1 MKRITFL
8 TALFP
13 LLFGLFGIVTV
24 RADETTDKVRQGL
37 GLGFVT
43 LSTSSTSAIPTT
55 AVSTPVGK
63 STGEVCYSCFFQND
77 PEVKVEKVASFFQNF
92 QTKNPLLSGDA
103 RYIVW
108 RATGKKDCGALGD
121 YARVTGDPLPR
132 LTANANIAF
141 GAAECNVPRTD
152 EVMALDN
159 AAKLAA
165 ELGRMPESRALSAL
179 AVGKF
184 RPKFGDVKIESALEV
199 PSGAKSMVLGGSTI
213 VIAPGTRIGTQ
224 VERVWR
230 DWLGTYWDGVDD
242 FSWDLTPYGRLPI
255 ARDDGGHA
263 HHEGAL
269 VEHIQQ
275 MVDVTVVPLVGTLIA
290 NNGDAWYG
298 PDDQGVFR
306 FEILEDKV
314 QYPTTHTNGNVG
326 WITDTHGIS
335 AIVSQAVQ
343 TKSRLVIGCGD
354 YEGKVKAA
362 YYLAQKDIDVVFPGD
377 RYEYQLIGY
386 KGMGTLIGTAPVK
399 RVNNQI
405 VIGHQPVRFFLS
417 ELIVAE
423 DTTQSYPTQYYDA
436 AAKYFR
442 QLAKSV
448 ELNVRYV
455 NVSDENQLDR
465 VLAQA
470 EHVVAVRIR
479 TDKEDATLRT
489 WLIHDRRNRAILFH
503 SGLYPF
509 AQGLFVDFPQQVTF
523 GDLRPRFE

>member
-1 MKRITFL
+1 MPKVLILMAVQF
-8 TALFP
+8 TAQS
-13 LLFGLFGIVTV
+13 
-24 RADETTDKVRQGL
+24 RA
-37 GLGFVT
+37 
-43 LSTSSTSAIPTT
+43 
-55 AVSTPVGK
+55 
-63 STGEVCYSCFFQND
+63 GEVCYSCFFHNNS
-77 PEVKVEKVASFFQNF
+77 EVKVEKLVSFFQNF
-92 QTKNPLLSGDA
+92 QTKDPLLSGDA

-108 RATGKKDCGALGD
+108 RATGKKDCGALTD
-121 YARVTGDPLPR
+121 YSRVTGDPLRR
-132 LTANANIAF
+132 LTANADIAF
-141 GAAECNVPRTD
+141 GAAECDVPRTA
-152 EVMALDN
+152 EVMALDS

-165 ELGRMPESRALSAL
+165 ELGRRPESRALSEL

-199 PSGAKSMVLGGSTI
+199 PSSAKSMILGTSTI
-213 VIAPGTRIGTQ
+213 VIAPGKRIGTQ

-242 FSWDLTPYGRLPI
+242 FTWDLTSYGRLPI
-255 ARDDGGHA
+255 PRDDSGHS

-275 MVDVTVVPLVGTLIA
+275 MIDVKVVPLVGTLIA
-290 NNGDAWYG
+290 KNADAWYG

-343 TKSRLVIGCGD
+343 TNSQLVIGCGD

-362 YYLAQKDIDVVFPGD
+362 YYLAQKGIDVVFPGD

-386 KGMGTLIGTAPVK
+386 KGRGTLIGTAPIK
-399 RVNNQI
+399 RVNNQ
-405 VIGHQPVRFFLS
+405 VLIGNQPVRFSLS

-436 AAKYFR
+436 AARYFR
-442 QLAKSV
+442 QLTRSV

-455 NVSDENQLDR
+455 NVSDENQLDQ

-470 EHVVAVRIR
+470 DHVVAVRIR
-479 TDKEDATLRT
+479 TDKEDLSLRN

-509 AQGLFVDFPQQVTF
+509 AQGLFADFPQQVTF
-523 GDLRPRFE
+523 GDLHPRFE

>member
-1 MKRITFL
+1 MPRVRV
-8 TALFP
+8 
-13 LLFGLFGIVTV
+13 LLMSIVLLMLMAVHFTV
-24 RADETTDKVRQGL
+24 QSQA
-37 GLGFVT
+37 
-43 LSTSSTSAIPTT
+43 
-55 AVSTPVGK
+55 
-63 STGEVCYSCFFQND
+63 GEVCYSCFFHNNS
-77 PEVKVEKVASFFQNF
+77 EVKVEKVASFFQNF
-92 QTKNPLLSGDA
+92 QTKDPLLSGDA

-108 RATGKKDCGALGD
+108 RATGKKDCGALDD
-121 YARVTGDPLPR
+121 YARVTGDPLRR

-141 GAAECNVPRTD
+141 
-152 EVMALDN
+152 
-159 AAKLAA
+159 AA
-165 ELGRMPESRALSAL
+165 ELGRIPESRALSEL

-199 PSGAKSMVLGGSTI
+199 PSSAKSMVLGGSTI
-213 VIAPGTRIGTQ
+213 VIAPGKRIGTQ

-242 FSWDLTPYGRLPI
+242 FTWDLTPYGRLPI
-255 ARDDGGHA
+255 ARDDGGHS

-269 VEHIQQ
+269 VEHIRQ

-290 NNGDAWYG
+290 NNADAWYG
-298 PDDQGVFR
+298 PDEQGVFR

-314 QYPTTHTNGNVG
+314 QYPTTHTNGHVG

-343 TKSRLVIGCGD
+343 TKSQLVIGCGD
-354 YEGKVKAA
+354 YEGKVKGA
-362 YYLAQKDIDVVFPGD
+362 YYLAQKGIDVVFPGD

-386 KGMGTLIGTAPVK
+386 KGMGTLIGTAPIK
-399 RVNNQI
+399 RINNRI
-405 VIGHQPVRFFLS
+405 LIGHQPIRFSLS

-442 QLAKSV
+442 QLTRSV

-470 EHVVAVRIR
+470 DHVVAVRIR
-479 TDKEDATLRT
+479 TDKEDLTLRT

-509 AQGLFVDFPQQVTF
+509 AQGLFADFPQQVTF
-523 GDLRPRFE
+523 GDLHPRFE

>member
-1 MKRITFL
+1 MRRVCI
-8 TALFP
+8 P
-13 LLFGLFGIVTV
+13 LILVI
-24 RADETTDKVRQGL
+24 
-37 GLGFVT
+37 
-43 LSTSSTSAIPTT
+43 T
-55 AVSTPVGK
+55 AVYLAVQSQAR
-63 STGEVCYSCFFQND
+63 EVCYSCFFQNNS
-77 PEVKVEKVASFFQNF
+77 EVKVEKVASFFQNF
-92 QTKNPLLSGDA
+92 QTKDPLLSGDA

-108 RATGKKDCGALGD
+108 RATNKKDCGALDD
-121 YARVTGDPLPR
+121 YQHVIGDPLRR

-141 GAAECNVPRTD
+141 GAAECNVPRAD
-152 EVMALDN
+152 EVTALDN
-159 AAKLAA
+159 AAKFAA
-165 ELGRMPESRALSAL
+165 ELGRRPESRALSEL

-184 RPKFGDVKIESALEV
+184 RPKFGDVKIESALEI
-199 PSGAKSMVLGGSTI
+199 PSSAKSMVLGSSTI
-213 VIAPGTRIGTQ
+213 VIAPGKRIGTQ

-255 ARDDGGHA
+255 ARDDGGHS

-275 MVDVTVVPLVGTLIA
+275 MVDVKVVPLVGTLIA
-290 NNGDAWYG
+290 KNADAWYG

-314 QYPTTHTNGNVG
+314 QYPTTHTDGNVG

-343 TKSRLVIGCGD
+343 TKSQLVIGCGD

-362 YYLAQKDIDVVFPGD
+362 YYLAQKGIDVVFPGD

-386 KGMGTLIGTAPVK
+386 RGRGTLIGTAPIK
-399 RVNNQI
+399 RVNNQ
-405 VIGHQPVRFFLS
+405 VLIGDQPVRFSLS

-423 DTTQSYPTQYYDA
+423 DTAQPYPTQYYDA

-442 QLAKSV
+442 QLSKSV

-465 VLAQA
+465 VLEQA
-470 EHVVAVRIR
+470 DHVVAVRIR
-479 TDKEDATLRT
+479 TDQEDVALRT

>member
-1 MKRITFL
+1 MRRVCI
-8 TALFP
+8 P
-13 LLFGLFGIVTV
+13 LILI
-24 RADETTDKVRQGL
+24 
-37 GLGFVT
+37 
-43 LSTSSTSAIPTT
+43 IM
-55 AVSTPVGK
+55 AVYLAVQSQAR
-63 STGEVCYSCFFQND
+63 EVCYSCFFQNNS
-77 PEVKVEKVASFFQNF
+77 EVRVEKVASFFQNF
-92 QTKNPLLSGDA
+92 QTKDPLLSGDA

-108 RATGKKDCGALGD
+108 RATDKKDCGALDD
-121 YARVTGDPLPR
+121 YQHVIGDPLRR

-152 EVMALDN
+152 EVTALDN
-159 AAKLAA
+159 AAKFAA
-165 ELGRMPESRALSAL
+165 ELGRRPESRALSEL

-184 RPKFGDVKIESALEV
+184 RPKFGDVKIESTLKV
-199 PSGAKSMVLGGSTI
+199 PSSAKSMVLGTSTI
-213 VIAPGTRIGTQ
+213 VIAPGERIGTQ

-242 FSWDLTPYGRLPI
+242 FSWDLTPYSRLPI
-255 ARDDGGHA
+255 ARDDGGHS

-290 NNGDAWYG
+290 KNADAWYG

-343 TKSRLVIGCGD
+343 TKSQLVIGCGD

-362 YYLAQKDIDVVFPGD
+362 YYLAQKGIDVVFPGD

-386 KGMGTLIGTAPVK
+386 KGRGTLIGTAPIK
-399 RVNNQI
+399 RANNQ
-405 VIGHQPVRFFLS
+405 VLIGDQPVRFSLS

-423 DTTQSYPTQYYDA
+423 DTAQPYPTQYYDA

-442 QLAKSV
+442 QLSKSV

-470 EHVVAVRIR
+470 DHVVAVRIR
-479 TDKEDATLRT
+479 TDKEDVALRT